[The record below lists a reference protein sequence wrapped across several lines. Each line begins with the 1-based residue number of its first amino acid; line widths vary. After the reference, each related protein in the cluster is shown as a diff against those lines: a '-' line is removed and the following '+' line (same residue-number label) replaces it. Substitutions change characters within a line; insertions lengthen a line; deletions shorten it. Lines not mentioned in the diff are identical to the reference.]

1 MRSLLFAAVMF
12 SAACNTGGTT
22 GTDTDDTDVAAVATF
37 ARVEAEVIKPS
48 CAFSICH
55 GGGSSGGLSLTGDA
69 AADHAALV
77 GVASAGKPDETLVI
91 AGDPDN
97 SYLVK
102 KLEDASG
109 IAGDAM
115 PSTGPL
121 TDAQIQLVRDWIAD
135 GAKP

>member
-1 MRSLLFAAVMF
+1 MRSLLFAAIL
-12 SAACNTGGTT
+12 ATACNTGGAD
-22 GTDTDDTDVAAVATF
+22 GNDTDDTDVAPAATF
-37 ARVEAEVIKPS
+37 ARVESEIIQPS

-77 GVASAGKPDETLVI
+77 GVASSGLPAETLVI

-97 SYLVK
+97 SYLIK
-102 KLEDASG
+102 KLEDANG
-109 IAGDAM
+109 IEGDPM
-115 PSTGPL
+115 PSTGAL

-135 GAKP
+135 GAQP